1 MKSAVKWIAL
11 TVGVLA
17 LGAGIGRAIVAR
29 KAQQAELSQTAAA
42 VQAKLIQLAPQ
53 DVWVVQ
59 PQALSRGIAVSG
71 GLSAQRSAVV
81 KAKVAAELLTLTVR
95 EGERVKQGQVIAT
108 LDPQEFDLKLKQA
121 RQQAA
126 SAQAQLQIAQQ
137 TLSSNQALVQQGF
150 ISKNTL
156 DTSVSN
162 QAAAQANLAAAQ
174 AVADL
179 NLKSLKDA
187 TVRAPISGLISQRFA
202 QVGERVSVDARLV
215 EIVDLGSLELQAAL
229 SPQEL
234 AQISVG
240 TPAQLQVEGV
250 NGMVPAR
257 VARINPSAASDT
269 RAVMVYLT
277 LPAHPGLRQGLFAQG
292 QIQLASNAN
301 ALVVPA
307 SAVAR
312 DAGTDQVLRVREG
325 RVARVAVQ
333 LGERGQLPSKPA
345 QTWVSVTSGLAPG
358 DVVLVDAA
366 GTVREGAAVA
376 LPAASAASASKH

>member
-59 PQALSRGIAVSG
+59 PQALNRGIAVSG

-229 SPQEL
+229 SPQDL
-234 AQISVG
+234 AQISLG

-333 LGERGQLPSKPA
+333 LGERGQLPSQPA